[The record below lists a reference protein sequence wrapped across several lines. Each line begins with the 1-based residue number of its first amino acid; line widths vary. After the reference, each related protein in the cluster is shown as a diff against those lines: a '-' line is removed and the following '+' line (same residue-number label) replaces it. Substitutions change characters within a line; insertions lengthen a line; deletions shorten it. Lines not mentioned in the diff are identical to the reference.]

1 MLTIYIPDE
10 LERELSV
17 ITNEHHTF
25 VITAIREKIALH
37 KNARSSGELTRKY
50 SNTLEELKSQ
60 TSHFKNT
67 DIESWGDY

>member
-17 ITNEHHTF
+17 ITTEHHAF

-37 KNARSSGELTRKY
+37 KGARPSAELTRKY

-60 TSHFKNT
+60 TSDFKNT